1 MQLLKQAFESRWTL
15 AFTFIVVFVLTVL
28 NLSIYGIYLLTAV
41 FACTFIFADDLK
53 NVFGIMFVVLY
64 AIVDIV
70 VAVVPWTT
78 YALCAG
84 IGLVCI
90 VARLIADAVQAKHGR
105 KFKTGKLF
113 LPLVIASAGYI
124 LGGVVGNFMLI
135 EFVAVLFLA
144 LVTLALYFIALNHTR
159 DLKNGLFFSFILVA
173 VYICGLIAVYYLS
186 GGDVLYKITAHP
198 IFIVGANNVHS
209 ATISV
214 ALGMIGFA
222 GLGKGKP
229 RDFLYYLG
237 SIAMFAFS
245 MVTFCRIVML
255 ISGGIFIAITVIM
268 IRASERK
275 KRIVVIML
283 IGAFFAVAAL
293 VAAMVISVIKGVN
306 VFYSLVE
313 KLENHFLSGR
323 DQIWM
328 WGLGRFIEHPIFGI
342 GFITEET
349 IYRSLRKTLFGYTL
363 VSMHNTL
370 FQWLAS
376 LGIVGT
382 FAVMPFYCKKY
393 AIVLKKDGKD
403 KSFVFLSLL
412 FIALTGLMDSNALLD
427 YFIYL
432 ATVLLVV
439 SAETAPALSQTD
451 TVKIND

>member
-15 AFTFIVVFVLTVL
+15 TFTFIAVFVLTVL
-28 NLSIYGIYLLTAV
+28 NLSVYGVYLLTAV

-53 NVFGIMFVVLY
+53 NIFGIMLVVLY
-64 AIVDIV
+64 AIVDVV
-70 VAVVPWTT
+70 VATVPWTT

-90 VARLIADAVQAKHGR
+90 IARLAADVVQAKGGR
-105 KFKTGKLF
+105 KFEKGKLF
-113 LPLVIASAGYI
+113 LPLVIASAGYL

-135 EFVAVLFLA
+135 EFVAVLFLS
-144 LVTLALYFIALNHTR
+144 LITLALYFIALNHTKG
-159 DLKNGLFFSFILVA
+159 LKNELFFIFILVA
-173 VYICGLIAVYYLS
+173 VYICGLIAVYYLQ
-186 GGDVLYKITAHP
+186 GGNLIYKITSDP
-198 IFIVGANNVHS
+198 VVFVGANNVHS

-229 RDFLYYLG
+229 RDYLYYLG
-237 SIAMFAFS
+237 SAAMFGFS
-245 MVTFCRIVML
+245 MITFCRIVML
-255 ISGGIFIAITVIM
+255 ISGGVFIAITVLM

-275 KRIVVIML
+275 KRLVIIVL

-293 VAAMVISVIKGVN
+293 AAATVISVIEGVN
-306 VFYSLVE
+306 IFYSLIE

-323 DQIWM
+323 DLVWT
-328 WGLGRFIEHPIFGI
+328 WGLEHFIEHPLFGI

-349 IYRSLRKTLFGYTL
+349 IYRSLRKTLFDYTL

-393 AIVLKKDGKD
+393 AIVLAKDGKD
-403 KSFVFLSLL
+403 KSFILLTLL

-439 SAETAPALSQTD
+439 SAETAPVARKNA
-451 TVKIND
+451 VKIND